1 MTNDTEAALS
11 RSPRRAAT
19 PLRRTARTSSSA
31 SATSSAASSGARTS
45 SAGSSR
51 SASPRCSIALL
62 AATGA
67 AVGLTDTDAAE
78 ATDKATTIGIVGG
91 VLLLIVLLVAY
102 YFGGYVAGRMARFNG
117 PRQGLGVWLI
127 GLVVTI
133 ALAVAGALFGAEYNV
148 LSGLNLPRIPVG
160 EGSLDHRRPD
170 RARRGHRRHAAR
182 RDRRRQGRH
191 PLPPQGRPSRPGM
204 STHNPKEASM
214 ATTEHD
220 VLSWR
225 GQNLIDSHGDKIGKI
240 EEIYLDADSN
250 APEWALV
257 TTGMFGTKQSF
268 VPIQDAT
275 PGENGDGISVP
286 FEKATV
292 KDAPKI
298 DPDGKLSEQEEAD
311 LYRHY
316 GRETRRP
323 RDQGVSSAGRPLAT
337 GERGGQ
343 GQDVSGPNTDEAMT
357 RLRGG
362 AARRHHRARS
372 RPRAPEEVRRRGRG
386 HRDRPGAPRRGPP
399 RARADHRRQPRR
411 RHRGSRRS
419 QKRSTRSSCTPRSPS
434 STSARCP
441 KERVRLE
448 KDVTTTDETVSDT
461 VRQERVDVD
470 DSRR

>member
-1 MTNDTEAALS
+1 MTRNDTRGGAVAEPEAL
-11 RSPRRAAT
+11 RDTAA
-19 PLRRTARTSSSA
+19 PNRKDVLQRQRDEFGGFQWGADFFGWLVA
-31 SATSSAASSGARTS
+31 VGLATLL
-45 SAGSSR
+45 
-51 SASPRCSIALL
+51 IALL
-62 AATGA
+62 AAAGA
-67 AVGLTDTDAAE
+67 AVGLTDADAAE

-160 EGSLDHRRPD
+160 EGIADHRRPD

-191 PLPPQGRPSRPGM
+191 PLPPQGRPSRPVM
-204 STHNPKEASM
+204 STHNPKEATM

-257 TTGMFGTKQSF
+257 TTGLFGTKQSF

-275 PGENGDGISVP
+275 PARGRHHVP

-316 GRETRRP
+316 GREDSQRRATRASPARPPSPPASAAGRARTPAARTPTRR
-323 RDQGVSSAGRPLAT
+323 
-337 GERGGQ
+337 
-343 GQDVSGPNTDEAMT
+343 
-357 RLRGG
+357 
-362 AARRHHRARS
+362 
-372 RPRAPEEVRRRGRG
+372 
-386 HRDRPGAPRRGPP
+386 
-399 RARADHRRQPRR
+399 
-411 RHRGSRRS
+411 
-419 QKRSTRSSCTPRSPS
+419 
-434 STSARCP
+434 
-441 KERVRLE
+441 
-448 KDVTTTDETVSDT
+448 
-461 VRQERVDVD
+461 
-470 DSRR
+470 